1 MVLGGVVDEPL
12 TLVNAI
18 VLVHDDPLALALM
31 DLAIDGCVEAGGQVN
46 CIPVKIAGRRGTRL
60 GTLDEKAIGELKT
73 ALLGASGLLIALS
86 AAEPEY
92 GDLVEEAIASLDD
105 DWPLSRNIVGILG
118 VSRKQSEDLSLIDH
132 VWDCLVQAGALVIP
146 GAVVVDAQAKSFD
159 ANGLPKVA
167 RHRASARDVGAS
179 VARLVKRMGL

>member
-1 MVLGGVVDEPL
+1 MLSRWS
-12 TLVNAI
+12 
-18 VLVHDDPLALALM
+18 
-31 DLAIDGCVEAGGQVN
+31 GQLH
-46 CIPVKIAGRRGTRL
+46 PVKIAGRRGTRL

-167 RHRASARDVGAS
+167 RHRASARMLAPAWLGWSSAWAFKPILWNQTYEKIRLHSHGWKPDKNLRP
-179 VARLVKRMGL
+179 ARYSNNPGPA